1 MYTTSKQTIANSV
14 TRKTTDLMETLI
26 LRQYYSIWDT
36 LKSFNI
42 LNNTLESSNNK
53 VILLL

>member
-36 LKSFNI
+36 LKSLNI